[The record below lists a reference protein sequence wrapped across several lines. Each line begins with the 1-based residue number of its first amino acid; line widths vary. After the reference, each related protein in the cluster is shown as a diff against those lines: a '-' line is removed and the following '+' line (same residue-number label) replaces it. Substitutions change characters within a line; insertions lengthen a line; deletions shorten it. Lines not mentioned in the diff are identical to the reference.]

1 MKTKLI
7 VAFISVV
14 VIVVTGWNFIKSKDQ
29 SGLSE
34 LVLANIEALAQS
46 SEGGETGGEKKYQYV
61 IMDIPPQKCY
71 GYINGTLVEGLKI
84 VCLSGSKYS
93 VCASCSF

>member
-1 MKTKLI
+1 MKIKLFLSFVSI
-7 VAFISVV
+7 VATVATS
-14 VIVVTGWNFIKSKDQ
+14 WNFINSRDKSE
-29 SGLSE
+29 LSE
-34 LVLANIEALAQS
+34 LALANIEALAQS
-46 SEGGETGGEKKYQYV
+46 NEGGEKKYQYV

-84 VCLSGSKYS
+84 VCLSGIKYS

>member
-46 SEGGETGGEKKYQYV
+46 SEGGETGGEKN
-61 IMDIPPQKCY
+61 
-71 GYINGTLVEGLKI
+71 INM
-84 VCLSGSKYS
+84 
-93 VCASCSF
+93 